1 MSFNRN
7 MAIWIKGREYD
18 SETNIDGEI
27 VVIPKGN
34 KNLFATID
42 PEKQEAHYWQDYPEP
57 VVVGLIPIDELR
69 DLEYFVNLLIG
80 KED

>member
-42 PEKQEAHYWQDYPEP
+42 PEKREAHYWQDYPEP
-57 VVVGLIPIDELR
+57 VVVGLIPEKELG
-69 DLEYFVNLLIG
+69 DLRYFVELLLG
-80 KED
+80 EKE

>member
-18 SETNIDGEI
+18 SETNVDGEI

-34 KNLFATID
+34 KSLYATID
-42 PEKQEAHYWQDYPEP
+42 PEKQEAHYWQDFSEP
-57 VVVGLIPIDELR
+57 MSSAFIPVKELG
-69 DLEYFVNLLIG
+69 DLRYFVELLLG
-80 KED
+80 EKE